1 MSDALLTSVL
11 SAVIAGVFTLVAKRM
26 ETSHGHEDTGAI
38 ASPTPTAT
46 SPATTPATKPV
57 AGAINY
63 GTALKHIGI
72 LQFLLNIV
80 GFLVGIIVGA
90 TGGSSD
96 TLILMA
102 LFIGTLVL
110 IAGFFWSALSVEKS
124 MLWKYLVVV
133 ALGVAITTLIINS
146 IILQIPLSL
155 ASLAVALV
163 QNFICMGIAGF
174 IARAVK
180 Q

>member
-1 MSDALLTSVL
+1 MSDALLSSVL
-11 SAVIAGVFTLVAKRM
+11 SAVIAGVFALVAKRM

-38 ASPTPTAT
+38 ASPESTPA
-46 SPATTPATKPV
+46 ATTPATKPV

-63 GTALKHIGI
+63 GSALKHIGI

-90 TGGSSD
+90 TGGGTE

-102 LFIGTLVL
+102 LFIGTIVL
-110 IAGFFWSALSVEKS
+110 IAGFFWSALSIEKS

-163 QNFICMGIAGF
+163 QNFLCMGIGGF

>member
-1 MSDALLTSVL
+1 MSDALLSSVL

-26 ETSHGHEDTGAI
+26 ESSHAHDE
-38 ASPTPTAT
+38 ASVVASQTPTAT
-46 SPATTPATKPV
+46 ATTPSTKPV
-57 AGAINY
+57 SGVINY
-63 GTALKHIGI
+63 GSAIKHIGI

-90 TGGSSD
+90 TGAGTE

-102 LFIGTLVL
+102 LFIGTIVL
-110 IAGFFWSALSVEKS
+110 IAGFFWSALSVAKS
-124 MLWKYLVVV
+124 MIWKYLVVV

-163 QNFICMGIAGF
+163 QNFSCMGIGGF

>member
-1 MSDALLTSVL
+1 MSDALLSSVL

-26 ETSHGHEDTGAI
+26 ETSHGHEDTRAK
-38 ASPTPTAT
+38 ASSTPTAT
-46 SPATTPATKPV
+46 SPATKPV

-63 GTALKHIGI
+63 GMALKHIGI
-72 LQFLLNIV
+72 LQFLLNSV
-80 GFLVGIIVGA
+80 GFLVGIIVAA
-90 TGGSSD
+90 TGASSD

-102 LFIGTLVL
+102 LFIGTILL

-133 ALGVAITTLIINS
+133 ALGIAITTLIINS

-155 ASLAVALV
+155 ASLAVALL
-163 QNFICMGIAGF
+163 QNFSCMGIGGF